1 MQNMIITIFCKIA
14 KLNSEKSEST
24 QINQSARLTLV
35 HFFYIC
41 TTKITDA
48 CNWQDNFNPG

>member
-35 HFFYIC
+35 HFSYIC

-48 CNWQDNFNPG
+48 CN